1 MPTSLATHL
10 DVDQSD
16 ASNLHLLPPA
26 LGHRDMPSHVKDVLY
41 EAILA
46 GVLAPGERLMVD
58 ELAQHFGVSK
68 IPVREALK
76 ALEAS
81 GWVQIR
87 PRRGTFVR
95 PLSAQELRQVFELRR
110 VLEPY
115 CARTAAER
123 RTDAQLRELGQL
135 VKEGMRAIREGDV
148 RRTTAANSRF
158 HSIVAEAV
166 GNELI
171 AQQVDAM
178 EARMRRYFTA
188 VEWRQRSE
196 SMAQHVAIYEAI
208 RDGDG
213 RAAEQAT
220 LAHLAHTE
228 AIAFSSVEL
237 TGAAS
242 GDGDP
247 PTG

>member
-1 MPTSLATHL
+1 MDNPPMPTSLSTRL
-10 DVDQSD
+10 DVDHSD
-16 ASNLHLLPPA
+16 ASNLHLLPRT
-26 LGHRDMPSHVKDVLY
+26 LGYRDVPSHVKDVLY
-41 EAILA
+41 EAILS

-115 CARTAAER
+115 CARMAAVR
-123 RTDAQLRELGQL
+123 RTEAQLKELGAL

-148 RRTTAANSRF
+148 PRTTAANSRF

-171 AQQVDAM
+171 SQQVEAM

-196 SMAQHVAIYEAI
+196 SMAQHAAIFEAI
-208 RDGDG
+208 RDHDG
-213 RAAEQAT
+213 RAAEKAT

-228 AIAFSSVEL
+228 AIAFSSVEQAP
-237 TGAAS
+237 GS
-242 GDGDP
+242 S
-247 PTG
+247 